1 MRGPATGR
9 ERGQGK
15 LAASYPVRIGS
26 VGSPRRGPSAGDRVH
41 ELQLGDG
48 LERAGGF
55 QELEGVV
62 GGPTLLADEEMDRI
76 LQRFTSYGQR

>member
-1 MRGPATGR
+1 MVTYGPC
-9 ERGQGK
+9 E
-15 LAASYPVRIGS
+15 
-26 VGSPRRGPSAGDRVH
+26 AGDNSS
-41 ELQLGDG
+41 LATG

-62 GGPTLLADEEMDRI
+62 GGPTLLADEEMDRV